1 MEINGKDYNVLKEEK
16 SQNYPMRS
24 RPNTPLLA
32 PPPLTKK
39 SACIEFKCIM
49 LYTGSSDTYF

>member
-24 RPNTPLLA
+24 RSNTPLLA
-32 PPPLTKK
+32 PPPITKK
-39 SACIEFKCIM
+39 ICMYLIQMYHAIHGFIS
-49 LYTGSSDTYF
+49 